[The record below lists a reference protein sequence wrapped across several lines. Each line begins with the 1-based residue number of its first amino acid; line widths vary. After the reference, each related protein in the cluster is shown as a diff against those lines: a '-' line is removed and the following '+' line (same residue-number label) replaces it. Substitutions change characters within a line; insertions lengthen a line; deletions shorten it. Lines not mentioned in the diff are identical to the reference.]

1 MVECYDAELLWPGD
15 REDPTTPD
23 YLMQV
28 TPRFFLTLGP
38 CIDFFTLNRI
48 YFFTLNRS
56 CRSS

>member
-1 MVECYDAELLWPGD
+1 MVERYDAELLWSGD

-28 TPRFFLTLGP
+28 TPRIFLNALSLYF
-38 CIDFFTLNRI
+38 IVTLNRP
-48 YFFTLNRS
+48 